1 MILSYFLLPLVA
13 TVVFIIV
20 LYPLSL
26 KIGLTDKPC
35 HRKQHKT
42 PVPLIGGIASYL
54 AILITLLIADPHLP
68 DQIPF
73 LSAITLLVGVGLID
87 DYRGLSFKV
96 RLIAQVFAVLIM
108 IEYADIKIES
118 LGDLFG
124 FGEIHLGYFTKA
136 FTVFAVVGCINA
148 FNMID
153 GMDGL
158 LGTLMLVFVSS
169 LGLLAWIANN
179 SIILSYCIIF
189 IAVTLAFL
197 PFNLPIFG
205 RSSAKIFLGD
215 NGSTQFGFAA
225 SWLAIDATQGVHH
238 IISASAILWLMAIPV
253 CDAVCIILRRLLKGR
268 PVFEADR
275 EHLHHVLMVSGYT
288 NNSILLFIFI
298 SALLLSIFG
307 ISGWKYFPMREALF
321 LLLFIG
327 LFVVYFWLMS
337 HFCHL
342 MKIDRYCRIKD
353 NTNRRQKRTEEE
365 RMLEK
370 TLIIEEKRSGSDRR
384 YSPTLQ
390 QLTKFHNGHLSYMIA
405 SRLLKKSDFNRYQTE
420 K

>member
-1 MILSYFLLPLVA
+1 MILSYFLLPLVV

-42 PVPLIGGIASYL
+42 PVPLIGGITSYL

-238 IISASAILWLMAIPV
+238 IINAPAILWLMAIPL
-253 CDAVCIILRRLLKGR
+253 CDAICIILRRLMSGR
-268 PVFEADR
+268 PIFLADR
-275 EHLHHVLMVSGYT
+275 EHLHHVLMVAGYA

-307 ISGWKYFPMREALF
+307 ISGGQYFAVPEAIF

-327 LFVVYFWLMS
+327 FFAVYFWLMN
-337 HFCHL
+337 HFCHI
-342 MKIDRYCRIKD
+342 MKIDRHCRIQP
-353 NTNRRQKRTEEE
+353 NTNRREKRTEEE
-365 RMLEK
+365 KMFEK
-370 TLIIEEKRSGSDRR
+370 TLITEEKRSGSDRR
-384 YSPTLQ
+384 YTPTKNQLKKFYNGSP
-390 QLTKFHNGHLSYMIA
+390 SYRIV
-405 SRLLKKSDFNRYQTE
+405 SRLFKKQLLIKAQLE